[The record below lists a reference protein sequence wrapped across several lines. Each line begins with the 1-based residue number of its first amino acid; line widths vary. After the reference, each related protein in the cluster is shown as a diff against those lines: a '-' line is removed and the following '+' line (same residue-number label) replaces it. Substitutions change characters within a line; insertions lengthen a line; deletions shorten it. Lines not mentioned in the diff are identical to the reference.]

1 MNLSRRKFLVLGGL
15 ATVGAAAATIET
27 LPLLRGSD
35 GGLQLHLQGTRTFAG
50 KVPYDCQ
57 VKAVYPYDPEIR
69 IHSEGEEVTK
79 GSVLRKGASLSVTS
93 PIDNLDLT
101 IQVRRL

>member
-1 MNLSRRKFLVLGGL
+1 MNLSRRKFLIFGGL

-35 GGLQLHLQGTRTFAG
+35 GELRLHLEG
-50 KVPYDCQ
+50 KRSFSTLVPYDCQ
-57 VKAVYPYDPEIR
+57 VKGVYPIDPGLRLFTQAGE
-69 IHSEGEEVTK
+69 IHSGTTLQKGESLQV
-79 GSVLRKGASLSVTS
+79 AS
-93 PIDNLDLT
+93 PMDHLDLI

>member
-1 MNLSRRKFLVLGGL
+1 LIFGGL

-35 GGLQLHLQGTRTFAG
+35 GELRLHLEG
-50 KVPYDCQ
+50 KRSFSTLVPYDCQ
-57 VKAVYPYDPEIR
+57 VKGVYPYDPEIR
-69 IHSEGEEVTK
+69 IHSGGEEVTK
-79 GSVLRKGASLSVTS
+79 GSVLRKGASLSVVS